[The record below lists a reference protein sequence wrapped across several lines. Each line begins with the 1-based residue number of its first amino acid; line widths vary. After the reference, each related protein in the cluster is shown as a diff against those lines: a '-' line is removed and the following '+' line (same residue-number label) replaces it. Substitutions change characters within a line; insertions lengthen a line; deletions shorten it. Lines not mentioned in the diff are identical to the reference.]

1 MMARADKSAFG
12 GVYSAGV
19 ADGCPGSMIRND
31 IIAPQFGHRGL
42 LIRSTNIAYP
52 SLGRNDRSTFPF
64 VEARERLDAL
74 CANRLFGDGCIRS
87 DRESRVLD
95 ESAKYNA
102 VWQPIGRPVA
112 RQKNDICAMS
122 RRAPE
127 LNRLP
132 KA

>member
-1 MMARADKSAFG
+1 MIARRFRLSRRA
-12 GVYSAGV
+12 
-19 ADGCPGSMIRND
+19 ND
-31 IIAPQFGHRGL
+31 WTRFAQIVC
-42 LIRSTNIAYP
+42 S
-52 SLGRNDRSTFPF
+52 
-64 VEARERLDAL
+64 E
-74 CANRLFGDGCIRS
+74 GDGCIRS